1 MASPSISVII
11 PAFNRAH
18 LLAHA
23 IDSVLAQR
31 FTDFELIVVDDGS
44 TDGSAALVGRYDD
57 PRVRLI
63 EQANCGSN
71 AARNA
76 GIRAARAPLLT
87 FLDSDDLYLSG
98 KLEYVANAFAARPE
112 IDVLV
117 DSFLKL
123 TSPHARRRSM
133 EMRNPVTHD
142 TRSFARALFQRDL
155 WKATSAI
162 SVRKAAV
169 ERAGLFTED
178 IKQRQDFDLL
188 IRLTET
194 ANCCSTDEI
203 LWIKTWSADRITSR
217 GRFIAATLELVRR
230 HPQYY
235 SNPDYRAGLA
245 RDLVHNSSLLLRE
258 RNGRQVLADLR
269 LLAQEIGAFR
279 TGQLA
284 LNGLRQALVKG
295 IRPRRDDARPRPV
308 SCEARQAL
316 ESARSRASARS

>member
-18 LLAHA
+18 LVGYA

-44 TDGSAALVGRYDD
+44 TDATASLVRKYDD
-57 PRVRLI
+57 PRIRLV
-63 EQANCGSN
+63 EQDNRGSN

-76 GIRAARAPLLT
+76 GIRAAKAPLLT

-98 KLEYVANAFAARPE
+98 KLDHVVRAFAERQE
-112 IDVLV
+112 MDVLV

-123 TSPHARRRSM
+123 TSPHARRRFI
-133 EMRNPVTHD
+133 EMRNPVTD
-142 TRSFARALFQRDL
+142 CTRDFAKALFQRNL

-162 SVRKAAV
+162 SVRKSAV

-194 ANCCSTDEI
+194 ADCRSTDEI
-203 LWIKTWSADRITSR
+203 LWIKTWTADRITSR

-235 SNPDYRAGLA
+235 SNTEYRAGLA
-245 RDLVHNSSLLLRE
+245 RDLINNAALLLRE
-258 RNGRQVLADLR
+258 RNGRQVMADLR
-269 LLAQEIGAFR
+269 LVARELGTLR
-279 TGQLA
+279 TGLLA
-284 LNGLRQALVKG
+284 AQGLRQALLRG
-295 IRPRRDDARPRPV
+295 LRRRRDARPKPV
-308 SCEARQAL
+308 STEARQAL
-316 ESARSRASARS
+316 EAARNRASLRS